1 MNLSL
6 NFTLDELT
14 VSQTAARLGLSNVP
28 PAAVVSELRRLA
40 TTVLQPLRDRLGRP
54 VVVSSGYRS
63 PAVNT
68 AVGGAVASAHLSGR
82 AADITVPGMTAL
94 EVCQTIRAMGLPFDQ
109 VIHEFRAWCHVA
121 IAPPGV
127 AARGELL
134 TAIRGPVGVYYERG
148 LV

>member
-1 MNLSL
+1 MNLAP
-6 NFTLDELT
+6 NFTLDEMT
-14 VSQTAARLGLSNVP
+14 TSQTAARLGLSNTP

-68 AVGGAVASAHLSGR
+68 AVGGALASAHMSGR
-82 AADITVPGMTAL
+82 AADITVPGMSPL
-94 EVCQTIRAMGLPFDQ
+94 EVCQAIRTLGVPFDQ
-109 VIHEFRAWCHVA
+109 LIHEFRAWCHVA

-127 AARGELL
+127 APRSELL
-134 TAIRGPVGVYYERG
+134 TAIRGPVGTYYERG

>member
-1 MNLSL
+1 MNLSP

-28 PAAVVSELRRLA
+28 PPAVVGELRRLA
-40 TTVLQPLRDRLGRP
+40 ETILQPLRNHLGRP

-63 PAVNT
+63 PDVNR
-68 AVGGAVASAHLSGR
+68 AVGGALASAHMSGR
-82 AADITVPGMTAL
+82 AADITVPGMTPL
-94 EVCQTIRAMGLPFDQ
+94 EVCQAIRAMGLPFDQ
-109 VIHEFRAWCHVA
+109 LLHEFRAWTHVA

-127 AARGELL
+127 APRGELL